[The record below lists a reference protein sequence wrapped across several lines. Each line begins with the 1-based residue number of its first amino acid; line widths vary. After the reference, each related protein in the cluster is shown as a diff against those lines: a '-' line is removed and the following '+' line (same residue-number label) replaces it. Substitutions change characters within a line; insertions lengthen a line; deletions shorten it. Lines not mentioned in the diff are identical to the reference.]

1 MGQKRWAISLPFE
14 GFTLAEH
21 ANLAREAERLGY
33 TDGWSS
39 EVDGVDGFSPLAVVA
54 QVTQMRVG
62 VAIAN
67 VYTRGPATL
76 AMTAAGLA
84 EIAQGRFC
92 LGIGAGSQAIVEFWN
107 GGKFERATTRV
118 REMLQFLR
126 PALAGERVVFHGETF
141 SVEGFRL
148 SRTPAQPI
156 PIHVAALRPPMLR
169 LAGSLAD
176 GCIINWLSAED
187 VKKSAAVIREA
198 ARQAGRDPDS
208 VEINARLF
216 ICVDPPS
223 PEAELGVR
231 RHINFY
237 LNVPVYRAFQKWLGR
252 EAVLSPMWTAWD
264 SGDRKGAVAAVPEQV
279 MKDLVLWGSPDEVRA
294 HVKRY
299 MDAGVDTAFL
309 QFHSFVGDAGQ
320 KRETIRRALSD
331 LAPGR

>member
-21 ANLAREAERLGY
+21 SDLAREAERLGY

-54 QVTQMRVG
+54 QATRMRVG

-84 EIAQGRFC
+84 EIAPGRFC
-92 LGIGAGSQAIVEFWN
+92 LGIGAGSQAIVQFWN
-107 GGKFERATTRV
+107 GGAFERATTRV
-118 REMLQFLR
+118 REMVQFLR

-148 SRTPAQPI
+148 SRTPVQPI

-187 VKKSAAVIREA
+187 VRKSAAVIREA
-198 ARQAGRDPDS
+198 AQQAGRDPDS
-208 VEINARLF
+208 VEITARLF

-252 EAVLSPMWTAWD
+252 EAVLTPMWTAWD

-294 HVKRY
+294 HVRRY
-299 MDAGVDTAFL
+299 LDAGVDTAFL
-309 QFHSFVGDAGQ
+309 QFHSFVGDVGQ
-320 KRETIRRALSD
+320 KREVIRKALRD